1 MTTSH
6 HFYIKM
12 NLLYDFFVYYYESTF
27 IMKKGGV
34 DMVFEKLLCEHKSVI
49 ERYVY
54 YRISNKDDADDI
66 MQEIYMTAFQ
76 KFSTLKNINSF
87 KAWIIEIAKNKC
99 RDYYRSIAKSEELS
113 FYNFLQTDFEQ
124 SRYGIAEQTDVFEVL
139 SSLKMLDKE
148 ILYLFYY
155 LELSQKEIAN
165 CLEIPVGT
173 VKSRLY
179 NAKQNFKE
187 KYPYSASMKGE
198 KTMNLPKNLPD
209 YKIVKSDKEPF
220 SVIWEELMGW
230 LIIPNLNEKI
240 SWALYDFPERNCTEY
255 VEMQV
260 IGKAE
265 VHGIEGVEIVATEH
279 NQSTNKKTKRCFV
292 AQLTDTHCR
301 ILAESHI
308 QNGINKYYTFL
319 DGNDFIKNWGF
330 GEENCGKEINIKN
343 KNRISRNGNIIETDQ
358 KPYCM
363 DIVGRYTVTIANQE
377 FDTVC
382 LMDIE
387 SYDTGVVTEQ
397 FIDKNGK
404 TVLWRRFNTDDWAYD
419 RFKIKW
425 SEKLPDNEQILV
437 DGKIYVHWYD
447 CISDYI
453 L

>member
-1 MTTSH
+1 M
-6 HFYIKM
+6 
-12 NLLYDFFVYYYESTF
+12 D
-27 IMKKGGV
+27 
-34 DMVFEKLLCEHKSVI
+34 FEKLLCEHKSAI
-49 ERYVY
+49 ERFVY

-66 MQEIYMTAFQ
+66 LQEIYITAFQ
-76 KFSTLKNINSF
+76 KFSMLNNIKSF
-87 KAWIIEIAKNKC
+87 KPWIIEIAKNKC
-99 RDYYRSIAKSEELS
+99 RDYYRKTAKNEELS
-113 FYNFLQTDFEQ
+113 FYDFLRTDFEQ
-124 SRYGIAEQTDVFEVL
+124 SRYGFAEQTDVFEVL

-165 CLEIPVGT
+165 RLEIPVGT

-198 KTMNLPKNLPD
+198 KIMKLPEILPN

-220 SVIWEELMGW
+220 SVVWEELMGW
-230 LIIPNLNEKI
+230 LIVPKLNEKI
-240 SWALYDFPERNCTEY
+240 SWGLYDFPERICTEY

-260 IGKAE
+260 TGKAE
-265 VHGIEGVEIVATEH
+265 VHGVEGVEIKATEYDK
-279 NQSTNKKTKRCFV
+279 STDKKTMRHFV

-308 QNGINKYYTFL
+308 KNEMKKYYTFL
-319 DGNDFIKNWGF
+319 DGDEFIKNWGF
-330 GEENCGKEINIKN
+330 GEDNCGKEINIKN
-343 KNRISRNGNIIETDQ
+343 KNRISKNGNIIKSDM

-363 DIVGRYTVTIANQE
+363 DIVGRYTVTIANRE

-404 TVLWRRFNTDDWAYD
+404 TVLWRRFNADDWAYD
-419 RFKIKW
+419 RFKMKW
-425 SEKLPDNEQILV
+425 SEKLPDNEQIIV